1 MGLERSCWLAQWTE
15 LWEEDVENMGDKSKV
30 PIAGHTLSNPT
41 KKSLLSSCNSCFS
54 LWGVVEGGETIA
66 IKIIEG
72 TWVWRLE
79 WTRCQIELAFGQK
92 TPLRRNAIRRRRES
106 DSIMETTDFQAL
118 KVIDLKCNWVDIFA
132 RYYGNLW
139 QLITTTHCQWLIG
152 AEVASR
158 SSSFLSLSAR
168 IWAATKCIFIF
179 HS

>member
-1 MGLERSCWLAQWTE
+1 M
-15 LWEEDVENMGDKSKV
+15 
-30 PIAGHTLSNPT
+30 
-41 KKSLLSSCNSCFS
+41 
-54 LWGVVEGGETIA
+54 EGGETIA

-92 TPLRRNAIRRRRES
+92 TPLRRNAIRRERES

-152 AEVASR
+152 AEVAS
-158 SSSFLSLSAR
+158 LSLSHHAFELPLSAFSFSIHR
-168 IWAATKCIFIF
+168 GTKAQRAHFVHLVVCFG
-179 HS
+179 HWQNSKLPMAN